1 MDESKTSILNRYLL
15 PAAIDK
21 YFKSKPTKLTIDS
34 LVTFK
39 ENNQPIG
46 QLYAD
51 EQGFLFNFTGYFE
64 SPNQKYERF
73 ISLDSFDTHH
83 EYIDLLASIF
93 KQNNTILDST
103 NISIEKQPIN
113 QELFDQLPSC
123 HTIYQQVVPV
133 HDTFKTEDDMNLA
146 IINIFERLNNALFIG
161 DMPYNVLSTENLIKS
176 YYTKEASY
184 FNNILSHYMFS
195 YQNQKFFFTS
205 QSSDWH
211 NQYKS
216 SFLQQDSTDMM
227 AIAITS
233 LPILSSLIKTN
244 NDAEVAN
251 LVFAHWPF
259 IFNQKT
265 YLCEDGTY
273 HFINTNPENIFIL
286 PAKSTIEKTTQNQTG
301 KLIIL

>member
-1 MDESKTSILNRYLL
+1 MS
-15 PAAIDK
+15 AAIDN
-21 YFKSKPTKLTIDS
+21 YFKSNPKQLTIDS

-51 EQGFLFNFTGYFE
+51 AQGCLFNFTGYFI
-64 SPNQKYERF
+64 SPTDKNEQF
-73 ISLDSFDTHH
+73 ISLDLLDAHH
-83 EYIDLLASIF
+83 EYIDLLASMF
-93 KQNNTILDST
+93 EQNGAILDLS
-103 NISIEKQPIN
+103 NITVEKQPIN

-133 HDTFKTEDDMNLA
+133 HDTFETEDDMNLA
-146 IINIFERLNNALFIG
+146 IINVFKKLNNELYNG
-161 DMPYNVLSTENLIKS
+161 DSPYTVLSTESLIKS

-184 FNNILSHYMFS
+184 FNNVLSHYMFL
-195 YQNQKFFFTS
+195 YHNQKFFFTN

-211 NQYKS
+211 NQFKS
-216 SFLQQDSTDMM
+216 SFLQQYPADMM
-227 AIAITS
+227 AIAKTS
-233 LPILSSLIKTN
+233 LPILSRLTRSN

-251 LVFAHWPF
+251 LVFAHWSV
-259 IFNQKT
+259 IFNQKS

-273 HFINTNPENIFIL
+273 HFIDTKPKNIFIL
-286 PAKSTIEKTTQNQTG
+286 PVKSTIEKTTQNQTG